1 MASKATAGEPLFLDR
16 DDGVGFVTPAP
27 ATRDVRVLLRRSTP

>member
-1 MASKATAGEPLFLDR
+1 MSSSPTADVPLFLDR